1 MFNILYLIHA
11 NFCVNHT
18 RLTLQCLPNPYIGVL
33 VAMLA
38 VADTVKSEA
47 HLAVYTLKKMG
58 LDVIMLS
65 GDNRKTAK
73 AIARQVGINAVF
85 AEVLPSHKV
94 AKVKQLQKK
103 GHVVAMVGDGIN
115 DSPALAQANIGVA
128 IGTGTDVAVE
138 AAGIVLI
145 RVGACCFFLFF
156 LLHKTSSGN
165 P

>member
-1 MFNILYLIHA
+1 
-11 NFCVNHT
+11 
-18 RLTLQCLPNPYIGVL
+18 
-33 VAMLA
+33 MLA

-145 RVGACCFFLFF
+145 RVGIFF
-156 LLHKTSSGN
+156 LLTDYLSYMKSSSDSTYIITN
-165 P
+165 TMFFYL